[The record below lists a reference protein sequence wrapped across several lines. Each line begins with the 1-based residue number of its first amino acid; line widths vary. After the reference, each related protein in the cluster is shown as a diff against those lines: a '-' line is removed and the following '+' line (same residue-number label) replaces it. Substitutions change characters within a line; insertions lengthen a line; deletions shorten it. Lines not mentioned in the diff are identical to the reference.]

1 MFEHCQSCIQL
12 IRLIKF
18 CDCSSIGQRSWDAPC
33 LNESTC
39 PPLLSQTPILTT
51 IYYHHSTADGLDSR
65 SRTKESSYQ
74 DGNTERKRPALARL
88 VPFSPT
94 NVFPLEPLIKN
105 LAPHPSEVSYT
116 INEPCRF
123 VNHPLDNIFDIPQC
137 VLLPVP
143 IYQ

>member
-39 PPLLSQTPILTT
+39 PPLLSQTPTLTT
-51 IYYHHSTADGLDSR
+51 IYYNRRTAEGLDPR
-65 SRTKESSYQ
+65 SRTIELSRQ
-74 DGNTERKRPALARL
+74 DGDTERKRSALAQL
-88 VPFSPT
+88 VSFPPT
-94 NVFPLEPLIKN
+94 NIFPLEPLLQN
-105 LAPHPSEVSYT
+105 LAPHPFEVSYT
-116 INEPCRF
+116 INESCRII
-123 VNHPLDNIFDIPQC
+123 NYPLDDIFDIPQC

-143 IYQ
+143 TYQ